1 MPNYQNGKIY
11 KITCEESKLVYYGSS
26 VQSLSKRLSQH
37 KENKHLKK
45 YKTNLM
51 TNPKIHLIENFPC
64 NTKAELETR
73 ERYFIQNNECINKII
88 PTRSQKEY
96 YEDNKEIRKQQSKE
110 YRNKNKEEISLRRSF
125 KINCECGGKYTL
137 LNKSAHSR
145 TKKHL
150 NYLSEN

>member
-11 KITCEESKLVYYGSS
+11 KITCEETKLVYYGSS

-64 NTKAELETR
+64 NTKAELEKR
-73 ERYFIQNNECINKII
+73 ERHFIENNECVNRII
-88 PTRSQKEY
+88 PTRTPKEY
-96 YEDNKEIRKQQSKE
+96 YQDNKEFIKQQSRD
-110 YRNKNKEEISLRRSF
+110 YRNKNKEKTALKRGV
-125 KINCECGGKYTL
+125 KVNCECGGKYTL
-137 LNKSAHSR
+137 INKSVHSR
-145 TKKHL
+145 TKRHIKYV
-150 NYLSEN
+150 NSF

>member
-11 KITCEESKLVYYGSS
+11 KITCEETKLVYYGSS

-64 NTKAELETR
+64 NTKTELETR
-73 ERYFIQNNECINKII
+73 ERFFIQNNECINKII
-88 PTRSQKEY
+88 PTRTPKEY
-96 YEDNKEIRKQQSKE
+96 YQDNKELRKQQSRDYKDKHKE
-110 YRNKNKEEISLRRSF
+110 KLTLKGNIKT
-125 KINCECGGKYTL
+125 NCECGGKYTNF
-137 LNKSAHSR
+137 NKLVHSR